1 MPEKDTFSV
10 RLDPE
15 RRKELDRL
23 AASMDRP
30 RSYLVGQA
38 IEQFLEYHA
47 WKLERVEEGRAAAD
61 RDELVSHDA
70 FFRTLRRRYRNAKR
84 R

>member
-10 RLDPE
+10 RLD
-15 RRKELDRL
+15 RQKRKQLDRL

-30 RSYLVGQA
+30 RSYLVSEA
-38 IEQFLEYHA
+38 IDGYLAYHA

-61 RDELVSHDA
+61 SGKLMSHDRL
-70 FFRTLRRRYRNAKR
+70 FGELRSRYRSAKPK
-84 R
+84 